1 MVLPPP
7 SLEYLAV
14 SLLTLRGSVDR
25 GCSPT
30 SQRAQSITSSI
41 VNFLSAMALVN
52 NGVKE
57 ILPFVRY
64 IAQFIEYEFN
74 SIKTQDK
81 GQGVVCAATWL
92 VHSPLHPQTDP
103 QHTIHS

>member
-1 MVLPPP
+1 
-7 SLEYLAV
+7 
-14 SLLTLRGSVDR
+14 
-25 GCSPT
+25 
-30 SQRAQSITSSI
+30 
-41 VNFLSAMALVN
+41 MALVN

-92 VHSPLHPQTDP
+92 VHFPHR
-103 QHTIHS
+103 